1 MSEHSDDAFDR
12 WLADDQMNFELLK
25 ACERAGNGCD
35 WERDDDGLLECKN
48 CGKVVD
54 L

>member
-12 WLADDQMNFELLK
+12 WLREEDLIALLRSV
-25 ACERAGNGCD
+25 CERGCKGCD
-35 WERDDDGLLECKN
+35 WEGNDDAMLECRT

-54 L
+54 E